1 MERQEK
7 SKEEW
12 FELGRK
18 YHENEEYQKAV
29 AAYRHVVRIDRNNF
43 HVWHNLGLAL
53 RFLGKL
59 DDALKAFNTAQSL
72 DPGNGEIYIQ
82 QGLILIGQEE
92 KNQQAV
98 NKFEKAFESG
108 LESDNQMVA
117 HIGMGISYLNLD
129 KPDDAISNFDA
140 ALQIENKNLPALT
153 MKAGALLTRG
163 DFSMAKTV
171 IDEALKID
179 PEDEEALK
187 ILEMVES
194 ALIST

>member
-18 YHENEEYQKAV
+18 SHENEEYQKAV
-29 AAYRHVVRIDRNNF
+29 AAYRHVVKIDKYNF
-43 HVWHNLGLAL
+43 HAWHNLGLAL
-53 RFLGKL
+53 RFLGTL

-72 DPGNGEIYIQ
+72 DPENGEIYIQ
-82 QGLILIGQEE
+82 HGLILIGQE

-98 NKFEKAFESG
+98 NKFKRAFESG

-129 KPDDAISNFDA
+129 KPDDAINNFDA
-140 ALQIENKNLPALT
+140 ALQIDNENMPALT
-153 MKAGALLTRG
+153 MKAGALLTRE
-163 DFSMAKTV
+163 DFSMAKKV

-194 ALIST
+194 ALSSA

>member
-7 SKEEW
+7 TKEEW
-12 FELGRK
+12 LELGRK

-29 AAYRHVVRIDRNNF
+29 SAYRHVVKIDVSNF
-43 HVWHNLGLAL
+43 HAWHNLGLAL

-59 DDALKAFNTAQSL
+59 DDALKAFNTAESL

-82 QGLILIGQEE
+82 QGLILIGQE

-117 HIGMGISYLNLD
+117 QIGMGISYLNLD

-140 ALQIENKNLPALT
+140 ALKIDNENLPALT

-163 DFSMAKTV
+163 DFSIAKTV

-194 ALIST
+194 ALRSTD

>member
-29 AAYRHVVRIDRNNF
+29 SAYRQVVRIDKYNF
-43 HVWHNLGLAL
+43 HAWHNLGLAL

-59 DDALKAFNTAQSL
+59 DEALKAFNTAESL
-72 DPGNGEIYIQ
+72 DPGNGEIFIQ
-82 QGLILIGQEE
+82 QGLILIGQE
-92 KNQQAV
+92 KNLQAV
-98 NKFEKAFESG
+98 NKFQKAFETDLG
-108 LESDNQMVA
+108 PDNQMVA

-129 KPDDAISNFDA
+129 IPDDAIRNFDA
-140 ALQIENKNLPALT
+140 ALQIDNENLPALT
-153 MKAGALLTRG
+153 MKAGALLTQG
-163 DFSMAKTV
+163 DFAMAKSV
-171 IDEALKID
+171 IDEALRID

-187 ILEMVES
+187 ILEMVEPALSS
-194 ALIST
+194 A

>member
-1 MERQEK
+1 MGHSEK

-18 YHENEEYQKAV
+18 YHEHEEYQKAV
-29 AAYRHVVRIDRNNF
+29 SAYLHVVKIAVSNF
-43 HVWHNLGLAL
+43 HAWHNLGLAL

-59 DDALKAFNTAQSL
+59 DDALKAFNTAESL

-82 QGLILIGQEE
+82 QGLILIGQE

-117 HIGMGISYLNLD
+117 QIGMGISYLNLD

-140 ALQIENKNLPALT
+140 ALKIDNENLPALT

-194 ALIST
+194 ALRSTD

>member
-1 MERQEK
+1 MGHSEK

-29 AAYRHVVRIDRNNF
+29 SAYRQVVRVDKYNF
-43 HVWHNLGLAL
+43 HAWHNLGLAL

-59 DDALKAFNTAQSL
+59 DDALKAFDTAESL
-72 DPGNGEIYIQ
+72 DPGNGDIFIQ
-82 QGLILIGQEE
+82 QGLILIGQE
-92 KNQQAV
+92 KNLRAI
-98 NKFEKAFESG
+98 NKFQKAFEVG
-108 LESDNQMVA
+108 LEPDNQMVA
-117 HIGMGISYLNLD
+117 HIGIGISYLNLD
-129 KPDDAISNFDA
+129 KPDDAIRNFDA
-140 ALQIENKNLPALT
+140 ALRIDNENLPALT

-163 DFSMAKTV
+163 DFAMAKAI

-179 PEDEEALK
+179 PDDEEALK

-194 ALIST
+194 ALSSG

>member
-29 AAYRHVVRIDRNNF
+29 SAYRQVVRIDKYNF
-43 HVWHNLGLAL
+43 HAWHNLGLAL

-59 DDALKAFNTAQSL
+59 DEALKAFNTAESL
-72 DPGNGEIYIQ
+72 DPGNGEIFIQ
-82 QGLILIGQEE
+82 QGLILIGQE
-92 KNQQAV
+92 KNLQAV
-98 NKFEKAFESG
+98 NKFQKAFETD
-108 LESDNQMVA
+108 LEPDNQMVA

-129 KPDDAISNFDA
+129 IPDDAIRNFDA
-140 ALQIENKNLPALT
+140 ALQIDNENLPALT
-153 MKAGALLTRG
+153 MKAGALLTQG
-163 DFSMAKTV
+163 DFAMAKSV
-171 IDEALKID
+171 IDEALRID

-187 ILEMVES
+187 ILEMVEPALSS
-194 ALIST
+194 A

>member
-1 MERQEK
+1 MGHSEK

-18 YHENEEYQKAV
+18 YHENKEYEKAV
-29 AAYRHVVRIDRNNF
+29 SAYRHVVKIDKYNF
-43 HVWHNLGLAL
+43 HAWHNLGLAL

-72 DPGNGEIYIQ
+72 DPGNGEISIQ
-82 QGLILIGQEE
+82 QGLILIGQE

-98 NKFEKAFESG
+98 NKFKRAFESG

-129 KPDDAISNFDA
+129 KPDDAINNFDA
-140 ALQIENKNLPALT
+140 ALQIDNENMPALT

-163 DFSMAKTV
+163 DFSMAKNV
-171 IDEALKID
+171 IDEALRID

-194 ALIST
+194 ALSSA

>member
-7 SKEEW
+7 TKEEW

-29 AAYRHVVRIDRNNF
+29 SAYRHVVKIDVSNF
-43 HVWHNLGLAL
+43 HAWHNLGLAL

-59 DDALKAFNTAQSL
+59 DDALKAFNTAESL

-82 QGLILIGQEE
+82 QGLILIGQE

-117 HIGMGISYLNLD
+117 QIGMGISYLNLD

-140 ALQIENKNLPALT
+140 ALKIDNENLPALT

-163 DFSMAKTV
+163 DFSIAKTV

-194 ALIST
+194 ALTST

>member
-1 MERQEK
+1 MGHSEK

-18 YHENEEYQKAV
+18 YHENEEYEKAV
-29 AAYRHVVRIDRNNF
+29 SAYRHVVKIDKYNF
-43 HVWHNLGLAL
+43 HAWHNLGLAL

-72 DPGNGEIYIQ
+72 DPENGEIYIQ
-82 QGLILIGQEE
+82 QGLILIGQE

-98 NKFEKAFESG
+98 NKFKRAFESD

-129 KPDDAISNFDA
+129 KPDEAINNFDA
-140 ALQIENKNLPALT
+140 ALQIDNENMPALT

-163 DFSMAKTV
+163 DFSMAKKV

-187 ILEMVES
+187 ILETVES
-194 ALIST
+194 ALTST

>member
-18 YHENEEYQKAV
+18 YHENEEYKKAV
-29 AAYRHVVRIDRNNF
+29 SAYRHVVKIDKYNF
-43 HVWHNLGLAL
+43 HAWHNLGLAL

-59 DDALKAFNTAQSL
+59 EDALKAFNTAQSL
-72 DPGNGEIYIQ
+72 DPMNGEISIQ
-82 QGLILIGQEE
+82 QGLILIGQV

-98 NKFEKAFESG
+98 KKFKTAFESG

-129 KPDDAISNFDA
+129 KPDEAINNFDA
-140 ALQIENKNLPALT
+140 ALQIDNENMPALT

-163 DFSMAKTV
+163 DFSMAKKV

-187 ILEMVES
+187 IRD
-194 ALIST
+194 LIETAN

>member
-29 AAYRHVVRIDRNNF
+29 SAYRNVVKIDRYNF
-43 HVWHNLGLAL
+43 HAWHNLGLAL

-82 QGLILIGQEE
+82 QGLILIGQE

-140 ALQIENKNLPALT
+140 ALKIDNENLPALT

-171 IDEALKID
+171 IDEALRID

-194 ALIST
+194 ALSST